1 MRGEYGFSDNPNV
14 SKGSPLLSALKVF
27 AAAAALV
34 AALYFCIGFA
44 VDAVV
49 PLLPD
54 STVRSVTKRMDWIR
68 IPSAAKMTPLEKSVQ
83 RLADRLAE
91 ADPSAPRIRVRVV
104 PSEKVNAFALPDGTV
119 LLNTGLLSRL
129 QSENGL
135 AFVLG
140 HEMAHVR
147 NRDALRGLGRAMAYQ
162 VVAEAV
168 GFGSEQVFSDPAELS
183 ELAFSRGQEE
193 RADREGMD
201 TVQKLYGH
209 VGGYDEFFRI
219 MQRERSQKAWATY
232 SSTHPHDER
241 RIRLMQEHSEDM
253 GYVMGSETPLIL
265 PRQGDKSL

>member
-14 SKGSPLLSALKVF
+14 SKGSPLLGALKVF
-27 AAAAALV
+27 AAAAVLV
-34 AALYFCIGFA
+34 GTLYFSIGIA

-54 STVRSVTKRMDWIR
+54 STVQSISKRMDWIR
-68 IPSAAKMTPLEKSVQ
+68 IPSGGKMTPVEQSIQ

-91 ADPSAPRIRVRVV
+91 ADPDAPRIRVRVV
-104 PSEKVNAFALPDGTV
+104 PSDMVNAFALPDGTV
-119 LLNTGLLSRL
+119 LLNTGLLARL
-129 QSENGL
+129 ESENGL
-135 AFVLG
+135 AFILG
-140 HEMAHVR
+140 HEMAHIR

-162 VVAEAV
+162 MVAEAV
-168 GFGSEQVFSDPAELS
+168 GFGSEQVFSDPAQLS

-219 MQRERSQKAWATY
+219 MQRERAQEAWAAY
-232 SSTHPHDER
+232 FSTHPHDDR
-241 RIRLMQEHSEDM
+241 RIQLMQEHSDDM

-265 PRQGDKSL
+265 PRDGDESL